1 MQKLFKY
8 RYILLFSF
16 FGLWMLFFDS
26 NNAFYRFSIAAE
38 VSDLEDSK
46 VLFVQEIADL
56 RRQRTELLGNQ
67 ANLEKFAREKYMM
80 KKDNEDLFVIIN
92 DTLAE
97 DWMHEI
103 FVHKTQNIVHFY
115 SVNLNTFAPS
125 TRKNTLLW
133 SL

>member
-8 RYILLFSF
+8 RYIILFAF

-26 NNAFYRFSIAAE
+26 NNVFYRFSIASE

-46 VLFVQEIADL
+46 TLFEKEIADL

-80 KKDNEDLFVIIN
+80 KRDNEDLFIIIN
-92 DTLAE
+92 DTLVE
-97 DWMHEI
+97 E
-103 FVHKTQNIVHFY
+103 
-115 SVNLNTFAPS
+115 
-125 TRKNTLLW
+125 
-133 SL
+133 

>member
-1 MQKLFKY
+1 MPRNSVHSICHNPLYLYQPMQKLFKY

-46 VLFVQEIADL
+46 VLFEQEIADL

-97 DWMHEI
+97 D
-103 FVHKTQNIVHFY
+103 
-115 SVNLNTFAPS
+115 
-125 TRKNTLLW
+125 
-133 SL
+133 

>member
-1 MQKLFKY
+1 MVQKLLKY
-8 RYILLFSF
+8 KYIILFGF

-46 VLFVQEIADL
+46 FLYEKQIADL
-56 RRQRTELLGNQ
+56 KRQKTALFGNQ

-92 DTLAE
+92 DTLTE
-97 DWMHEI
+97 E
-103 FVHKTQNIVHFY
+103 
-115 SVNLNTFAPS
+115 
-125 TRKNTLLW
+125 
-133 SL
+133 